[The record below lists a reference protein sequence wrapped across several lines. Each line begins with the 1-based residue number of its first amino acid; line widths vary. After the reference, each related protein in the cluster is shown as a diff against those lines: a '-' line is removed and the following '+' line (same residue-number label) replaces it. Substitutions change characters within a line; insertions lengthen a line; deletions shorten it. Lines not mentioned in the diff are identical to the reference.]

1 MERSGSKGEA
11 GHESKRPKWGGC
23 RRPQLQAAGIGLD
36 RVEPRLLELW
46 AELPRPLPLRRP
58 GVPHPHPLAAP
69 RPLPGSL
76 R

>member
-1 MERSGSKGEA
+1 M
-11 GHESKRPKWGGC
+11 
-23 RRPQLQAAGIGLD
+23 D

-76 R
+76 G